1 MRKKTSRYY
10 GVSFLYI
17 FIIDKAMPISIQ
29 KQFIVYDSTLLREML
44 YICDVYNKIAELND
58 LSKIPFFTYPLYAL
72 NLG

>member
-1 MRKKTSRYY
+1 
-10 GVSFLYI
+10 
-17 FIIDKAMPISIQ
+17 MPISIQ